1 MNDKAHANPH
11 PADAEPHT
19 PPGIDR
25 LAATPMY
32 HQLKRRIIDD
42 IACQGLKAGDILPGE
57 HRLCEQFKVSR
68 TVVRQALAQL
78 EYQGVIERVK
88 GKGTFVARQKVPE
101 SLVHT
106 LTGLYEEVAARGGHV
121 RSEVRRQE
129 IIAADDDVADSL
141 GVPPQSPVVV
151 IERLRFVDEEPWSW
165 TTTYLPHDIG
175 SLVVH
180 EDLRDQSL
188 YALLATHGMRAVR
201 GVRSAEA
208 ASADRAQ
215 AALLKVGIGKA
226 LLVLRSISYDENEQP
241 MEYFIAYHRGDRSRF
256 EFQLSAS
263 SATQSTAAL
272 RHTGIL
278 AQDAAPST
286 KEYNL

>member
-1 MNDKAHANPH
+1 MNKQPSTV
-11 PADAEPHT
+11 DAAEAPRSAVT
-19 PPGIDR
+19 PPDIDR

-42 IACQGLKAGDILPGE
+42 IARQGLRAGDLLPGE
-57 HRLCEQFKVSR
+57 HRLCEKFNVSR
-68 TVVRQALAQL
+68 TVVRQALSQL
-78 EYQGVIERVK
+78 ENQGIIERVK
-88 GKGTFVARQKVPE
+88 GKGTFVAHQKVPE

-121 RSEVRRQE
+121 HSEVRRQE
-129 IIAADDDVADSL
+129 VMLADDDVADSL
-141 GVPPQSPVVV
+141 GVAPQSPVIV
-151 IERLRFVDEEPWSW
+151 IERLRYVDDEPWSW

-175 SLVVH
+175 LLVLH
-180 EDLRDQSL
+180 DDLRDRSL
-188 YALLATHGMRAVR
+188 YALLATHGIRAVR

-208 ASADRAQ
+208 VSANRAQ
-215 AALLKVGIGKA
+215 GALLKVGAGQA
-226 LLVLRSISYDENEQP
+226 LLVLRSISYDEQQQP

-272 RHTGIL
+272 RHTGI
-278 AQDAAPST
+278 ASNPAP
-286 KEYNL
+286 